1 MNRSNSIIEPQ
12 NKLNLSISEA
22 AAYSGIGMHTLRRL
36 IEQEDCDFVLH
47 VGNKK
52 KLIKR
57 KKKKKYLSAHEYI

>member
-47 VGNKK
+47 VGRNFWIDTKH
-52 KLIKR
+52 
-57 KKKKKYLSAHEYI
+57 HEIAAEQDNF